1 MARRA
6 DRGRRARAGI
16 AALAALVAALAA
28 AGAPHGAAAGPPGA
42 PPSVR
47 AKAFVLAAWTP
58 AGDALVGPD
67 ELADL
72 LPWVPG
78 DSLGSGDVAAAAA
91 RLQAELRRSGWW
103 AARVRGRAGAE
114 RAGRR
119 EVVLEVDAGER
130 VIVGAVDVRGPR
142 LLTESEILARMDL
155 RPGRP
160 FLASTLAEDA
170 ARILRTYSERGHPLA
185 RIYPSRFRRT
195 EDGRLGFTLRVGEGP
210 PVTLESVRVF
220 GTHRT
225 EERAVGRIGGVRP
238 GDAWDVR
245 RIERMAGRLRR
256 EGLFASVGEP
266 RIVRGSRDDRLA
278 VEIEVEEGPSSSVFG
293 VLGYNPRREGGGD
306 VVGQAEIDLRN
317 LLGTARRAS
326 FRFAKQPGDVRDLAF
341 RYREPWVLG
350 SPLSVEAGAA
360 QALRDTLYSRTDLDV
375 GVAVPTGAVS
385 TFRLAA
391 ERRSSSFDDAAGE
404 NVSETATG
412 GSASWEVDLRD
423 RRINPARG
431 WRAGVLL
438 GARENEDGVRRTR
451 VETSGQVL
459 IPWRRR
465 LVLSQELAFRG
476 VWSTAG
482 PVPLFDQYYLGGT
495 NSLRGYREEQFHGS
509 RIWWVRSELRYRL
522 AAASRAYVFG
532 DVGGYRFE
540 TEVSAGAARAADDI
554 LAGGG
559 VGAALLTRGSG
570 LVRFELAIGRG
581 DGFADAK
588 VHVGLE
594 QEF

>member
-16 AALAALVAALAA
+16 VALAA
-28 AGAPHGAAAGPPGA
+28 AWVATGAPAPGAAGPPGV
-42 PPSVR
+42 PPSLR
-47 AKAFVLAAWTP
+47 AKTFVLAGWTP
-58 AGDALVGPD
+58 GGDALAGPD
-67 ELADL
+67 ELAEL
-72 LPWVPG
+72 LPWAPG
-78 DSLGSGDVAAAAA
+78 DSLGPGDVAMAAA

-103 AARVRGRAGAE
+103 AARVRGRTGEE

-142 LLTESEILARMDL
+142 LLTEGEVLARMDL

-160 FLASTLAEDA
+160 FLASALADDA

-185 RIYPSRFRRT
+185 RVYPSRFRRA
-195 EDGRLGFTLRVGEGP
+195 EDGRLAFTMRIGEGP

-225 EERAVGRIGGVRP
+225 DERAVARIGGVRP

-266 RIVRGSRDDRLA
+266 RIVRGGRDDRLA

-293 VLGYNPRREGGGD
+293 ALGYNPRREGGGD

-350 SPLSVEAGAA
+350 SPVSVEAGAA

-375 GVAVPTGAVS
+375 GVAVPTGDFS

-391 ERRSSSFDDAAGE
+391 ERRSSSFDDAAGD

-412 GSASWEVDLRD
+412 GSASWDVDLRD

-431 WRAGVLL
+431 WRAGALV
-438 GARENEDGVRRTR
+438 GARENERGVRRTR
-451 VETSGQVL
+451 VEASGQILV
-459 IPWRRR
+459 PWRRR
-465 LVLSQELAFRG
+465 LVLSGEAAFRG

-482 PVPLFDQYYLGGT
+482 AVPLFDQYYLGGT

-540 TEVSAGAARAADDI
+540 TDAPSGASRAGDDV

-570 LVRFELAIGRG
+570 LVRFELALGRG